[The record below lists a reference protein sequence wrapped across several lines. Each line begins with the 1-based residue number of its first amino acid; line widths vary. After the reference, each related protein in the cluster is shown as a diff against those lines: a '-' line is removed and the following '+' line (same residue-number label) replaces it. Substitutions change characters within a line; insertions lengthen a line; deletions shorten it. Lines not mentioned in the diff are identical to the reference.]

1 MDELTSA
8 VIRLMHTFGTSS
20 QPVHRDGRVVGFVM
34 RLFK

>member
-20 QPVHRDGRVVGFVM
+20 RPVHRDGRVVGYVM
-34 RLFK
+34 LLFQ